1 MSVVFVLFRWSTSF
15 FSVTRDLSTLIKVP
29 IKQFT
34 FAEEDSVENLS
45 ALIRA
50 SYSCQSGNWKK
61 CCSYCFRSIIN
72 LVCIRHYI
80 FEFLKRDLK
89 WKQYHCRGILKWQ
102 LVDYVPCIRIL
113 IVPIFRRK
121 TSWFCFSR
129 YSNSTSYFTHTNKL
143 YFFHQ
148 APNQKFSNQK
158 RIGGI
163 FVDFVPCN
171 RGLLVMKS

>member
-15 FSVTRDLSTLIKVP
+15 FSVTRDLSTPIKVP

-45 ALIRA
+45 ALIHA
-50 SYSCQSGNWKK
+50 SYSCQSENWKK

-72 LVCIRHYI
+72 LVCLRHYI

-121 TSWFCFSR
+121 NFSFAFLDIQIQLHISPIPTSSI
-129 YSNSTSYFTHTNKL
+129 SSIKL
-143 YFFHQ
+143 QTKSFLIKKDLVGF
-148 APNQKFSNQK
+148 
-158 RIGGI
+158 
-163 FVDFVPCN
+163 
-171 RGLLVMKS
+171 LLISFLATEAC